1 MVAASFDNGSARDES
16 GHGVDGQVKGVDF
29 GKGKVAAGLWFRKPG
44 KGGSALADALP
55 EGASLNVMKKGSAV
69 EHTWEHPVPLFP
81 KAMAMSGK
89 TMLVS
94 GPADTIN
101 EEFAL
106 EQLSKKDP
114 TILVQ
119 LKEQDEALDGKRG
132 ASLWTVSAETGK
144 MASELKLKSPPVW
157 DGMAVARGRVFVAT
171 VDGKILCF
179 GSDEKPG
186 VKKKLE

>member
-1 MVAASFDNGSARDES
+1 
-16 GHGVDGQVKGVDF
+16 
-29 GKGKVAAGLWFRKPG
+29 
-44 KGGSALADALP
+44 LADALP
-55 EGASLNVMKKGSAV
+55 EGASSNIIKKGSAV

-119 LKEQDEALDGKRG
+119 LKEQDEALMANAVPVFR
-132 ASLWTVSAETGK
+132 TVSAETGK

-171 VDGKILCF
+171 VDGKIVCF
-179 GSDEKPG
+179 GSDEKQG
-186 VKKKLE
+186 MKKKLE